1 MLKGGAGFSESDG
14 RSVTSRESHLC
25 WACIDKM
32 NLFGFMA
39 DHDEETSNTS
49 ESPESVSLADASAEK
64 ATQGSDTDLEVEGE
78 CFLTICPH

>member
-1 MLKGGAGFSESDG
+1 MLKRGTGFSESSG
-14 RSVTSRESHLC
+14 RSITSRELC

-32 NLFGFMA
+32 NLFDFMA
-39 DHDEETSNTS
+39 DQNEETSEIG
-49 ESPESVSLADASAEK
+49 ESPESVVLADTSAEK